1 MSKRLS
7 VKYRLR
13 CQWTVV
19 SINRVMPAVIQT
31 VIATI
36 KRAAAKEKNN
46 RGLNKI
52 IYAHVINKVIFIEK

>member
-7 VKYRLR
+7 VKYRWR
-13 CQWTVV
+13 CQWTIV

-46 RGLNKI
+46 RDLNKI
-52 IYAHVINKVIFIEK
+52 IYAHVINKVIL